1 MYAWPSIH
9 CLFFIYARTR
19 NIKVTR
25 QWKYIL
31 TKWDWTELL
40 NKMPDFRKTGSWLSK
55 TALARALTQFG
66 WVNQSVYMEKNGSA
80 RRVTYHR
87 KRLTRPSSLFSHV
100 NGSPRFVRKCMKSWL
115 AQGGLGRV
123 VTLLFVTNFL
133 HTGAALVLRVVL
145 QVAYVAGIP
154 KGKGRELWRETTRE
168 GGGTHAP
175 HAISRAQIP
184 LSPSPFNACHARYFI
199 SCKK

>member
-1 MYAWPSIH
+1 MEIHPYEMRLDWAIKQNAGLSKNGILIVKNSARACSDPVWPS
-9 CLFFIYARTR
+9 
-19 NIKVTR
+19 
-25 QWKYIL
+25 W
-31 TKWDWTELL
+31 
-40 NKMPDFRKTGSWLSK
+40 P
-55 TALARALTQFG
+55 G

-145 QVAYVAGIP
+145 QVACVAGIP

-175 HAISRAQIP
+175 HAISRA
-184 LSPSPFNACHARYFI
+184 
-199 SCKK
+199 